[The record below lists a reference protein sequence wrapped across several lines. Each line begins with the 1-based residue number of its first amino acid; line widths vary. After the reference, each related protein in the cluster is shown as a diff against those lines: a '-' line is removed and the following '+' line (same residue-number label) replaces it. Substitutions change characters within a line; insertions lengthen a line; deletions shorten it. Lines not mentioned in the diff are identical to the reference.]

1 MLQFIKKNKA
11 NFIWVLIFGLMGLIL
26 RPLVNLLVNLSNEYP
41 WVTRILLFLLL
52 IACLLYS
59 ITTSLYTINSN
70 FASRTFYKRIKI
82 SQGY

>member
-11 NFIWVLIFGLMGLIL
+11 NYIWVLIFGLMGLIL

-52 IACLLYS
+52 VAVYFIYKHPLYIILIVILLAEP
-59 ITTSLYTINSN
+59 
-70 FASRTFYKRIKI
+70 FIKE
-82 SQGY
+82 

>member
-11 NFIWVLIFGLMGLIL
+11 NFIWVLIFGLMELIL

-52 IACLLYS
+52 ITVYFIHKNPLFIIVMAILLAEP
-59 ITTSLYTINSN
+59 
-70 FASRTFYKRIKI
+70 FIKE
-82 SQGY
+82 

>member
-52 IACLLYS
+52 IAVYFIHKNLLF
-59 ITTSLYTINSN
+59 IIVMAILLAEP
-70 FASRTFYKRIKI
+70 FIKE
-82 SQGY
+82 

>member
-52 IACLLYS
+52 IAVYFIHRNPLFIIVMTILLAEP
-59 ITTSLYTINSN
+59 
-70 FASRTFYKRIKI
+70 FIKE
-82 SQGY
+82 